1 MSTFLC
7 PIAINREKK
16 RQLYDET
23 CYWYCDSPFFSEAQ
37 IIDHFKEV
45 LYDINEYLHEK
56 FDCMIAKAY
65 TAEVFCEDY
74 SSSIQDIKDIKD
86 ENVNLIN
93 VNVDVI
99 TTFQT
104 FCFVTFKID
113 LLLEFEVVER
123 GEPVKVWNTKEMI

>member
-1 MSTFLC
+1 MCKYIRL
-7 PIAINREKK
+7 R
-16 RQLYDET
+16 LY
-23 CYWYCDSPFFSEAQ
+23 YR
-37 IIDHFKEV
+37 
-45 LYDINEYLHEK
+45 
-56 FDCMIAKAY
+56 
-65 TAEVFCEDY
+65 
-74 SSSIQDIKDIKD
+74 DIKD

>member
-1 MSTFLC
+1 MHMFEVDRCKFYKYVFVTTCLC
-7 PIAINREKK
+7 KYIRL
-16 RQLYDET
+16 RLY
-23 CYWYCDSPFFSEAQ
+23 YR
-37 IIDHFKEV
+37 
-45 LYDINEYLHEK
+45 
-56 FDCMIAKAY
+56 
-65 TAEVFCEDY
+65 
-74 SSSIQDIKDIKD
+74 DIKD

-123 GEPVKVWNTKEMI
+123 GNR

>member
-1 MSTFLC
+1 MK
-7 PIAINREKK
+7 IKINVLNCLIIFVTSRS
-16 RQLYDET
+16 RLY
-23 CYWYCDSPFFSEAQ
+23 YR
-37 IIDHFKEV
+37 
-45 LYDINEYLHEK
+45 
-56 FDCMIAKAY
+56 
-65 TAEVFCEDY
+65 
-74 SSSIQDIKDIKD
+74 DIKD